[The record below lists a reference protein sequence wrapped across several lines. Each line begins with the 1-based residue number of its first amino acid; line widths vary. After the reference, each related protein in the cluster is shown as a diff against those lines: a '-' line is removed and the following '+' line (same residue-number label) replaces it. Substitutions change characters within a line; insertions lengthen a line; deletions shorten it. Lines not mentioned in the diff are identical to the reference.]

1 MHLDRTR
8 VLVYPLLDAIV
19 TAWAVE
25 PAVAEAEGMQSQG
38 AVVPFFVWQRISAM
52 FLLGT
57 ALSVSY
63 PVWLYRKAKSD
74 EGQKV
79 RNEP

>member
-1 MHLDRTR
+1 
-8 VLVYPLLDAIV
+8 
-19 TAWAVE
+19 
-25 PAVAEAEGMQSQG
+25 
-38 AVVPFFVWQRISAM
+38 M